1 MSFLKVPEIDVR
13 QLADRLRSDDAFILL
28 DVREA
33 WELDHAMLVD
43 SRLKVVPTSRLAQL
57 GTSALP
63 EDVQQKDA
71 EVMVLCHHGVR
82 STQVTQWLL
91 KRGWTNVVS
100 VRGGSMLTP
109 NKSMLRW
116 GSIRYILE

>member
-1 MSFLKVPEIDVR
+1 MNSSEVPEIDVHE
-13 QLADRLRSDDAFILL
+13 LANRLSSEDAFVLL

-33 WELDHAMLVD
+33 WELDHAMIVD

-63 EDVQQKDA
+63 DEIKPKDA
-71 EVMVLCHHGVR
+71 EIMVLCHHGVR
-82 STQVTQWLL
+82 SAQVTKWLF

-100 VRGGSMLTP
+100 VRGGIDAYAKQIDASVG
-109 NKSMLRW
+109 K
-116 GSIRYILE
+116 Y